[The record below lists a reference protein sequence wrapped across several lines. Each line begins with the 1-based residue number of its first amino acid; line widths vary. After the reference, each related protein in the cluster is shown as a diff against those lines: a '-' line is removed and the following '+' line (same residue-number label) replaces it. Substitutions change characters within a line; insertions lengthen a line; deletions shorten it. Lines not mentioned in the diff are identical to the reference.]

1 LLYSGHLLV
10 LIKGKSLENHLE
22 KYDPE
27 TVDLDLVWIFNR
39 FLSDLL
45 WRHVA
50 GGPPVIDRVDLIKC
64 ILVFHVDRDAPV
76 CELELDGQSP
86 ALRLQLISDIEV
98 NQYIGFFDVQV
109 KHLPLVHL
117 QQGLAD
123 LIEDHE
129 GGRLIVG
136 LRVR

>member
-1 LLYSGHLLV
+1 MQYGCHLLV

-22 KYDPE
+22 KDDPE
-27 TVDLDLVWIFNR
+27 TVDLDLVGIFNR
-39 FLSDLL
+39 FLSHLL
-45 WRHVA
+45 WCHVA
-50 GGPPVIDRVDLIKC
+50 RGPPVIDWVDLILC
-64 ILVFHVDRDAPV
+64 IFVFHVDRDPPV
-76 CELELDGQSP
+76 SELELDGQSS

-98 NQYIGFFDVQV
+98 NQYIRFFDVQV

-123 LIEDHE
+123 LIEDHK

-136 LRVR
+136 LRVG